1 MNSPT
6 SCTHFSNHVGARQ
19 VMYLNGTRT
28 QSDGN
33 KISLVGA
40 QATGGPLSILHGK
53 CWNCSKVSLIV
64 EKQQMLTYLLRSS
77 WLQHCW
83 RSVETHFFL
92 FCNRGKLCMFSCTIS
107 SINNRFMPV
116 VAGQSS
122 PTMLPKGNEIVRTRR
137 PVAPRNRAPT
147 QLIVSKSRWCCGC
160 CFALFSM
167 WKKPIFYS
175 LVMWRRWER
184 TWWERIRPFFISSK
198 RQWKKT
204 LSWNVSTNPDEGGP
218 YPANSKEWLWQE
230 RPDQGDMLYHAVTW
244 VTNLL
249 TACLV
254 AFHAAL
260 MSHQKNNQQ
269 WWKRQLPCLTYI
281 IIMNVF

>member
-167 WKKPIFYS
+167 WKNQFFYS

-244 VTNLL
+244 VQICLL
-249 TACLV
+249 LAWLHSMQHWCHT
-254 AFHAAL
+254 
-260 MSHQKNNQQ
+260 
-269 WWKRQLPCLTYI
+269 KRITSNGEKDNCHVWHT
-281 IIMNVF
+281 